1 MYQCAWCFF
10 VLPVKRNLQPATRG
24 CVSVLFLVFASL
36 CWRNPMRLFFLFFII
51 YFIYIYYIYTYKYII
66 FNILD

>member
-10 VLPVKRNLQPATRG
+10 ILPVKRNLQPATRG

-36 CWRNPMRLFFLFFII
+36 LLAQPYGAVLLFFII
-51 YFIYIYYIYTYKYII
+51 YFIYI
-66 FNILD
+66 